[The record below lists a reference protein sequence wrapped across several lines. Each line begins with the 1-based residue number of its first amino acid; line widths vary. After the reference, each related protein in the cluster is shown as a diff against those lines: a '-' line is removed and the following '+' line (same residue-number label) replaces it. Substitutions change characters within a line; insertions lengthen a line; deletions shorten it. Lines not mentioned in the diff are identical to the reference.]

1 MRQSDSRKQS
11 AISSN
16 SECVV
21 RVIRP
26 GDKFRTARVITC
38 WEKFLAAVS
47 VDRDSGQLLLIPI
60 SCVALKFKR
69 QLIKNVETFSAVAA

>member
-1 MRQSDSRKQS
+1 MRQSDSPKQS
-11 AISSN
+11 AIS
-16 SECVV
+16 VHQKL
-21 RVIRP
+21 VIRP

-38 WEKFLAAVS
+38 VEEFFAVS
-47 VDRDSGQLLLIPI
+47 ADRDSDQLLLIPI